1 MHEKPRDW
9 QHLSTYFFKCP
20 SNRGLNSDFRNNVFQ
35 CLFHTCLQRLRSGIL
50 LIYRVTYRLDLLIHH
65 VHETSMKFVVT
76 GMAFQRKQGIGMKCD
91 SFMKTRRMNQTESYL
106 LEERLKVLDSKRNQ
120 KNSEFDERKY
130 SLWKQMEEIKSVR
143 KNLGIS
149 VERRK
154 LLRSRGFTIDTRL
167 AQGPDETVTIKKY
180 SMPELSRVGSTR
192 PRSTS
197 IISGSELMMKGL
209 SHLRLQE
216 TLDDEKEVSSGGQ
229 KDRAKSPV
237 KNRYR
242 VIEPPCRQ
250 GSKRNFVQLS
260 SEELKEMKKKEDEK
274 PREDFLDPNLKVD
287 HRGMIMSPK
296 LVKSFRS
303 NSLQK
308 DGVGDHMLNHVSK
321 SSDLRS
327 MSKQLSLQDKQT
339 GANDLTPSSD
349 RSVSLFSK
357 QQASVHN
364 PDLTAN
370 SFISKESH
378 KSVILKSRES
388 LDQIAEVNQLD
399 RNSDCQQSVALLV
412 IKTGRNHTPKAS
424 KMTRQSH
431 LVFYKRK
438 YGNISPVRNA
448 LVEPQNKTN
457 RLHNDAF
464 DTSQQPRSPCNHD
477 EAEDIE
483 NNHRRK
489 YAANWQRKD
498 ALVRRLTLPPGIFNS
513 MDGQDRVKDQVESC
527 NKEQK
532 RSSYLSQS
540 LTVQNSNTTKYSPHP
555 RRARSNSAVSY
566 AYDARPK
573 QSLCRGYATMQMT
586 IKGKQV
592 KVHIPKFPSDVN
604 SEPVLERSMKKVAE
618 DRLQSNIPHSDDR
631 VLSGCNES
639 KSNN

>member
-1 MHEKPRDW
+1 
-9 QHLSTYFFKCP
+9 
-20 SNRGLNSDFRNNVFQ
+20 
-35 CLFHTCLQRLRSGIL
+35 
-50 LIYRVTYRLDLLIHH
+50 
-65 VHETSMKFVVT
+65 MKFVVT
-76 GMAFQRKQGIGMKCD
+76 GMAFQRKQGNPMKCD

-154 LLRSRGFTIDTRL
+154 LLRSRGFTIDTRV
-167 AQGPDETVTIKKY
+167 AQGPNDTVAIKKY

-216 TLDDEKEVSSGGQ
+216 TLDDEKEVSSGDQ
-229 KDRAKSPV
+229 KDRAKSRA
-237 KNRYR
+237 KNQFR

-250 GSKRNFVQLS
+250 GSRRNFVQIS
-260 SEELKEMKKKEDEK
+260 SEELKEMKKKENEK
-274 PREDFLDPNLKVD
+274 PREDFLDPNIKVD
-287 HRGMIMSPK
+287 RRGMIMSPK

-308 DGVGDHMLNHVSK
+308 DGVGDHMPLNHVSK
-321 SSDLRS
+321 SSELGS
-327 MSKQLSLQDKQT
+327 MSKQVSLQDKQT

-349 RSVSLFSK
+349 ASVSLFSK

-370 SFISKESH
+370 SFISQESH

-388 LDQIAEVNQLD
+388 LDQIAEVNQPD

-431 LVFYKRK
+431 SVFYKRK

-448 LVEPQNKTN
+448 LVEPQKETN

-464 DTSQQPRSPCNHD
+464 DTSQQPRSPRNHD

-498 ALVRRLTLPPGIFNS
+498 APVRRLTLPPGIFNS
-513 MDGQDRVKDQVESC
+513 MDGQDRVKDQLESC

-540 LTVQNSNTTKYSPHP
+540 LTVQNSNTTKYLPHP

-573 QSLCRGYATMQMT
+573 QSLCRGYSTMQMT

-592 KVHIPKFPSDVN
+592 KVHIPKFSSDVN

-631 VLSGCNES
+631 VLSGGNES